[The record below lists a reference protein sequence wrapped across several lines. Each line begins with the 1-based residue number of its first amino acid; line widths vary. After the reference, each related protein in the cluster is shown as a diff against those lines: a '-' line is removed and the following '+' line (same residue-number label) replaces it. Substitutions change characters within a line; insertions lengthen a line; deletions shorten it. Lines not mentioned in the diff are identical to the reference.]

1 MAFEP
6 AALVVLIEPAL
17 NMGPVLNP
25 VNHMIDSDLGKPL
38 VGLGGLE

>member
-6 AALVVLIEPAL
+6 AALAVLIEPAL
-17 NMGPVLNP
+17 DMDPALTP
-25 VNHMIDSDLGKPL
+25 VNPMIDSDLEKPL